1 VSARA
6 ATLPALTTERLALR
20 GAPAADLD
28 DLWAI
33 WRDPDVRR
41 YGLDQPSEGPVGLIT
56 SRATPEESAR
66 CQRAFMLPI
75 LAASSSELGR

>member
-66 CQRAFMLPI
+66 CRGAFMLPI
-75 LAASSSELGR
+75 LPASSSELWR